1 VNDAHPSGGD
11 RARRAGVVAAM
22 VALFVLA
29 LGVFVLPFAFPTPPP
44 IVTRFQATALFS
56 PDGDGRREQATISV
70 RLNEP
75 SAVTIDIQKDGETVR
90 ALASLAREPKG
101 WVRAKWDGRDDA
113 GRRVA
118 DGTYAI
124 KLRTRAGRKQFNTS
138 RAIVVD
144 TVAPRLAAMS
154 VDSATLAG
162 PGPGECRV
170 SIVARDAGSVVIE
183 ALRPGRSEPL
193 RRLGPRPIRPETPLR
208 WNWDGA
214 RAGGGQVP
222 PGLYLIRTVLSDV
235 ARNRV
240 VRERT
245 CWVGG
250 LVGEPVPARVA
261 PRGRVGASLQRTD
274 GARVSPST
282 VVTLALYRRTGVPG
296 ESLADPLGAQV
307 GPGARGPVGRARV
320 RVPAGLNPGA
330 LWLVARTDD
339 GLGAALIGLTGRR

>member
-1 VNDAHPSGGD
+1 MSGAHPSGGD
-11 RARRAGVVAAM
+11 RARRAVVVAAI

-56 PDGDGRREQATISV
+56 PDGDGRREQATISI

-90 ALASLAREPKG
+90 ALAALAREPRG

-124 KLRTRAGRKQFNTS
+124 KLRARAGRKQFNTS

-144 TVAPRLAAMS
+144 TLAPRPATMT
-154 VDSATLAG
+154 VESATLAG

-170 SIVARDAGSVVIE
+170 AFVARDPGLVVIE
-183 ALRPGRSEPL
+183 AERPGQREPV
-193 RRLGPRPIRPETPLR
+193 RRVGPRPVRPDQPLR
-208 WNWDGA
+208 WNWNGT
-214 RAGGGQVP
+214 RTGGGRVP
-222 PGLYLIRTVLSDV
+222 PGLYVIRTVLSDP
-235 ARNRV
+235 ARNRI

-245 CWVGG
+245 CWVGR

-261 PRGRVGASLQRTD
+261 PREQVGASLRRTD
-274 GARVSPST
+274 GDRVPGST
-282 VVTLALYRRTGVPG
+282 VITLALYRRAGVPG

-320 RVPAGLNPGA
+320 RVPAGINPGA
-330 LWLVARTDD
+330 LWLVARSDD
-339 GLGAALIGLTGRR
+339 GLGAALIPLAGTR

>member
-1 VNDAHPSGGD
+1 VSGVHPSGGD
-11 RARRAGVVAAM
+11 RARRAGVVVAI

-90 ALASLAREPKG
+90 ALAALAREPRG

-124 KLRTRAGRKQFNTS
+124 KLRARAGRKQFNTS

-144 TVAPRLAAMS
+144 TVAPRPATLTVESAA
-154 VDSATLAG
+154 LAG
-162 PGPGECRV
+162 PGPGECRITFV
-170 SIVARDAGSVVIE
+170 SRDAGSVVIE
-183 ALRPGRSEPL
+183 ARRPGQAEPV
-193 RRLGPRPIRPETPLR
+193 RRLGPRPVRADQPLR
-208 WNWDGA
+208 WNWDGT
-214 RAGGGQVP
+214 RTGGGRVP
-222 PGLYLIRTVLSDV
+222 PGLYRIRTALADP
-235 ARNRV
+235 ARNLVERV
-240 VRERT
+240 RT

-261 PRGRVGASLQRTD
+261 PREQVGASLRRTD
-274 GARVSPST
+274 GDPVPGST
-282 VVTLALYRRTGVPG
+282 PVTLALYRRAGVPG
-296 ESLADPLGAQV
+296 ETLGDPLGAQV

-320 RVPAGLNPGA
+320 RVPAGINPGA
-330 LWLVARTDD
+330 LWLLARTDD
-339 GLGAALIGLTGRR
+339 GLGAALIPLESSR